1 LYSYYYMR
9 AEIIAVGSELLS
21 FGRPETNSLHIS
33 SRLKT
38 LGIDVLRKVA
48 VGDRPEEITESLSLA
63 LKHSD
68 VVAITGGLGP
78 TNDDITREVVAGFLG
93 KELREDEAILE
104 DLGRRYERFGLKL
117 TPNNR
122 KQALVPDGAEVLR
135 NPHGTAPGLCLKSG
149 DKLIFLLPG
158 PPRELIPMVE
168 NHVLP
173 IIRQQKAITPVPFR
187 QLKVG
192 GEAESRVDAKVES
205 IYKEYG
211 EVETTILSSPGV
223 ISLYFTWIGG
233 TDQEVAEQVLG
244 ELTSRIKQRLG
255 KSVYSSCEEDL
266 AEVVGRLLKDRS
278 LTVATAESCT
288 GGLIGKLLTDVSGS
302 SAYYLGSI
310 VSYSNEVKE
319 KVLGVPG
326 ALLRRDGA
334 VSESVAGEMAFRVS
348 NILGADV
355 GLATTGIA
363 GPTGGTKEKPV
374 GTICLGLSIQD
385 RSRTRTLHLPGGR
398 EVVRLRTSNLALD
411 WLRREIS

>member
-1 LYSYYYMR
+1 MR

-33 SRLKT
+33 SKLKT
-38 LGIDVLRKVA
+38 LGIDVLRKAA
-48 VGDRPEEITESLSLA
+48 VGDRPEEIRESLSLA

-93 KELREDEAILE
+93 MELREDQSILE
-104 DLGRRYERFGLKL
+104 DLKRRYERFGLKL

-122 KQALVPDGAEVLR
+122 KQALVPNGAEVLR
-135 NPHGTAPGLCLKSG
+135 NPHGTAPGLCLKPG
-149 DKLIFLLPG
+149 DKLVFLLPG

-173 IIRQQKAITPVPFR
+173 IIRRQKEVNPVPFK

-192 GEAESRVDAKVES
+192 GEAESKVDAKVES

-233 TDQEVAEQVLG
+233 TDQKVAEQVLS
-244 ELTSRIKQRLG
+244 ELTDRIKQRLG

-266 AEVVGRLLKDRS
+266 AEAVGRLLKDKS

-302 SAYYLGSI
+302 SDYYLGSVI
-310 VSYSNEVKE
+310 SYSNDVKE

-326 ALLRRDGA
+326 SLLQSEGA
-334 VSESVAGEMAFRVS
+334 VSESVAGEMAARVRDK
-348 NILGADV
+348 LGADI
-355 GLATTGIA
+355 GLSTTGIA
-363 GPTGGTKEKPV
+363 GPGGGTDEKPV
-374 GTICLGLSIQD
+374 GTICLGLSTED
-385 RSRTRTLHLPGGR
+385 YSRTRTLHLPGGR

-411 WLRREIS
+411 WLRREIT